1 MSDDQ
6 NSFGRI
12 EVAPGVL
19 TMIAHLT
26 TLKVAGVN
34 KMASPPTEM
43 SRFFRRD
50 VNRQDGIVL
59 DMSDGELAFDV
70 YVFMDPNVNVM
81 ETSRRLQA
89 AIVESIDKM
98 VGVPVKAVNI
108 HVEDVVYSQ
117 EEAA

>member
-1 MSDDQ
+1 MSDEQ
-6 NSFGRI
+6 SSIGRI

-26 TLKVAGVN
+26 ALKVAGVN
-34 KMASPPTEM
+34 KMASPPAEV

-50 VNRQDGIVL
+50 INRQDGIVL
-59 DMSDGELAFDV
+59 TMSDGDLTFDV
-70 YVFMDPNVNVM
+70 YVYMDPNVNVM

-89 AIVESIDKM
+89 AIVEAIDKM
-98 VGVPVKAVNI
+98 VGVPVNAVNI
-108 HVEDVVYSQ
+108 HVEDVVFSS

>member
-1 MSDDQ
+1 MSDERQ
-6 NSFGRI
+6 SFGRI

-26 TLKVAGVN
+26 ALKVKGVR
-34 KMASPPTEM
+34 KMASPPAEM

-50 VNRQDGIVL
+50 ISRHDGIVL
-59 DMSDGELAFDV
+59 DMSDGEMTFDV
-70 YVFMDPNVNVM
+70 YVYMDPDVNVM

-108 HVEDVVYSQ
+108 HVEDVVFSQ
-117 EEAA
+117 EETV